1 MEINGRVTID
11 EQMQSQDMSQQPIAG
26 FSEYLAP
33 GEGVVAFADGLV
45 RETGI
50 TFDKC
55 KIVLTRYRLI
65 IIKQGWPW
73 GYKVDR
79 TLPRSECRVLK
90 DKERFD
96 GSELLIIEHDSGP
109 VCLYFG
115 RHDREVAH
123 QVRDE
128 LGGIVESARTA
139 GSTDVADEESSPAIT
154 ATDEPRIIEI

>member
-1 MEINGRVTID
+1 MID
-11 EQMQSQDMSQQPIAG
+11 EQMQSQEMSQQPIAG

-45 RETGI
+45 RENGI

-90 DKERFD
+90 DKARFD
-96 GSELLIIEHDSGP
+96 GSELLVIEHASGP

-115 RHDREVAH
+115 RHEREVAH
-123 QVRDE
+123 LVRDE
-128 LGGIVESARTA
+128 LGGIVESTRAT
-139 GSTDVADEESSPAIT
+139 TDGLVADAPTSPAVT
-154 ATDEPRIIEI
+154 TTDEPRIIEI